1 MSATPLRVL
10 CLDIEGGFGG
20 SSRSLYES
28 LRSMDRNKIAPEV
41 WCRRDGPIR
50 ARYEALGIPCRIVS
64 GMPTMNSL
72 QYASRN
78 LYGYAVLL
86 WRFLFWG
93 KERFELVNALRQ
105 RFDLVH
111 FNHEGL
117 FCLADWLRGRHNK
130 AQVTHV
136 RTMIFDNI
144 FGRWQ
149 SRRLMWA
156 NDRLVFITENERDNV
171 EMLGSRAANSTV
183 IYNIAEPPPAA
194 LAAPAAIPND
204 SRLKIA
210 VLSNYAF
217 IRGVDR
223 IVEIAQVLAAR
234 NRRDLLFVIAGD
246 MKLTGSLPEELGEI
260 ARAGGTLADYAVARG
275 VADMML
281 FLGHVAEPEAVLT
294 ACDVLLKPTRDNNP
308 WGRDILEALAAG
320 KPVVSVGRYS
330 RFVETEKTGV
340 LLEHYSAD
348 AVAKILLSLDA
359 DRDHCLRLGAN
370 AAQRAAK
377 LCNGAARASDLL
389 AVWQEAIARRSMEMT
404 T

>member
-1 MSATPLRVL
+1 MSAAPLRVL

-28 LRSMDRNKIAPEV
+28 LRFMDRSKIAPEV

-50 ARYEALGIPCRIVS
+50 ARYQALGIPCRIVS

-72 QYASRN
+72 QRTSRN
-78 LYGYAVLL
+78 IYGYSGLFRKLL
-86 WRFLFWG
+86 AWRQ
-93 KERFELVNALRQ
+93 ERDELANALQQ

-117 FCLADWLRGRHNK
+117 FCLADWLRSRHNK

-136 RTMIFDNI
+136 RTMILDNF

-149 SRRLMWA
+149 SRRLIAA

-171 EMLGSRAANSTV
+171 ERLGLRAANGTV
-183 IYNIAEPPPAA
+183 IYNIAEPPPTTMAVN
-194 LAAPAAIPND
+194 PMVPD
-204 SRLKIA
+204 DGRLKVA

-223 IVEIAQVLAAR
+223 IVEIAEGLAAR
-234 NRRDLLFVIAGD
+234 GRRDFLFVVAGN
-246 MKLTGSLPEELGEI
+246 MKLTGSLPDELGDI
-260 ARAGGTLADYAVARG
+260 ARARGTLADFAAARG

-281 FLGHVAEPEAVLT
+281 FLGHVAEPETVLT

-320 KPVVSVGRYS
+320 KPVISVGRYS
-330 RFVETEKTGV
+330 HFVETEKTGF

-348 AVAKILLSLDA
+348 AVVEILLRLDA
-359 DRDHCLRLGAN
+359 GRDLGLRLGAN
-370 AAQRAAK
+370 AARRVAE
-377 LCNGAARASDLL
+377 LCDGTARARDLL
-389 AVWQEAIARRSMEMT
+389 AVWQEAIAGRSKEMIT
-404 T
+404 